1 MESYSIQEYNDFDWK
16 SYKELNPFLYIHG
29 LRNQEE
35 YEKNYI
41 YEGRYLGR
49 YYHMK
54 YKTPKTFHVLIA
66 TIGKQSIFR
75 MLESLK
81 EELEQQDFLTIV
93 FDGTNNNYDI
103 IEKYIQN
110 NFQCTFQ
117 LIIEEK
123 NLGFWG
129 HGIRNKHQEL
139 KGDFIYHCDD
149 DDIIVPGTFYKFRKI
164 CIHEDTIYIFKI
176 KTENNDIIW
185 KEKNIQLMNIS
196 TQSGVIPNKI
206 NKQGFWKLKYGGDY
220 DFYKSITQNNKVLFV
235 NQLIYIKYKL

>member
-1 MESYSIQEYNDFDWK
+1 
-16 SYKELNPFLYIHG
+16 
-29 LRNQEE
+29 
-35 YEKNYI
+35 
-41 YEGRYLGR
+41 
-49 YYHMK
+49 
-54 YKTPKTFHVLIA
+54 
-66 TIGKQSIFR
+66 

-81 EELEQQDFLTIV
+81 EELEKQDFLTIV

-149 DDIIVPGTFYKFRKI
+149 DDMIVPGTFYKFRKI

-176 KTENNDIIW
+176 KTENNEIIW

-206 NKQGFWKLKYGGDY
+206 NKQGFWKLK
-220 DFYKSITQNNKVLFV
+220 IWR
-235 NQLIYIKYKL
+235 